1 MGGCGIVGVGCMVVG
16 DVDMVGHNL
25 FHMLGGRRVFLQ
37 A

>member
-1 MGGCGIVGVGCMVVG
+1 MEGCGFGRVRCMVVG
-16 DVDMVGHNL
+16 GVGMVEQNL

>member
-1 MGGCGIVGVGCMVVG
+1 MGGCGIGGVGCMVVG
-16 DVDMVGHNL
+16 GVGMVESNL